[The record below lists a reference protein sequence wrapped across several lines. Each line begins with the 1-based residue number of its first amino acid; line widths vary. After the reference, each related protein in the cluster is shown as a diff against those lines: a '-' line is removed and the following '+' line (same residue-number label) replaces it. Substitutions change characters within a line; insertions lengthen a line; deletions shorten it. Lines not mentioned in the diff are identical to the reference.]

1 MDCLCLEGSLCR
13 NIRTCTCLRIRC
25 HRPLEMEEMEA
36 LFSVVLEL
44 VGIVGDR
51 KYIDY
56 LQRDSLI

>member
-1 MDCLCLEGSLCR
+1 
-13 NIRTCTCLRIRC
+13 
-25 HRPLEMEEMEA
+25 MEEMEA

-44 VGIVGDR
+44 VGIVGGR